1 MYVYMHMYVYV
12 EYLYRTFE
20 LNVNFAHMI
29 NSPLSSIHTAVGVNV
44 FPLSNPI
51 DLSFE
56 GNETNSTT
64 FRAEF
69 MVEVRKDGVFSG
81 TGNLQFQLSL
91 RNTMEGAVF
100 FRQQNVTVT
109 IIDADGKYYI

>member
-1 MYVYMHMYVYV
+1 
-12 EYLYRTFE
+12 
-20 LNVNFAHMI
+20 MI

-51 DLSFE
+51 DLSFFE
-56 GNETNSTT
+56 GNETNST

-69 MVEVRKDGVFSG
+69 MVEARKDGVFSG

-91 RNTMEGAVF
+91 RNTLEGAVF

-109 IIDADGKYYI
+109 IIDADGKYYITVFVLATCS